1 VTAQRLDTLR
11 HAGQGFD
18 LISGGAFGPAD
29 WDIYPDGDSS
39 DCWRGYVCH
48 YLIEGDTLFLDELE
62 LCQPSSEL
70 IGLDEQG
77 EIIATPARWPSI
89 NGVAPERVGGGLMPW
104 RYPALALPLGFTGTL
119 LLGQTLRDDSLYL
132 TGAADFPQAE
142 DYRTVLRLQLEQ
154 GRLCSD
160 AQDGPGS
167 L

>member
-1 VTAQRLDTLR
+1 MTAQRLDTLR

-104 RYPALALPLGFTGTL
+104 RFPLVLPVRYCWGKPCATTAS
-119 LLGQTLRDDSLYL
+119 T
-132 TGAADFPQAE
+132 
-142 DYRTVLRLQLEQ
+142 
-154 GRLCSD
+154 
-160 AQDGPGS
+160 
-167 L
+167 

>member
-1 VTAQRLDTLR
+1 MTAQRLDTLR

-104 RYPALALPLGFTGTL
+104 RYPALALP
-119 LLGQTLRDDSLYL
+119 
-132 TGAADFPQAE
+132 
-142 DYRTVLRLQLEQ
+142 
-154 GRLCSD
+154 
-160 AQDGPGS
+160 GPGAS
-167 L
+167 PWFYRYVIAGPNPARRQPLPDRCGGFSAGGGLPYGSAFAAGAGSVVQ

>member
-1 VTAQRLDTLR
+1 MTAQRLDTLR

-18 LISGGAFGPAD
+18 LIGGGAFSPAD
-29 WDIYPDGDSS
+29 WDLYPGGDSS

-48 YLIEGDTLFLDELE
+48 YLIECDTLFLDALE
-62 LCQPSSEL
+62 LCEPASEV
-70 IGLDEQG
+70 IALDEQG
-77 EIIATPARWPSI
+77 DILSTPARWPII
-89 NGVAPERVGGGLMPW
+89 NGVAPERVRGGLMPW

-132 TGAADFPQAE
+132 AGAADFPQAE

-154 GRLCSD
+154 GRLCGG

-167 L
+167 Q